1 MNGELQGMSLAESL
15 AKKGIEQEQTQE
27 QNARQV
33 SEAEDNVYP
42 LSKEELEKSKD
53 SIYYA
58 EGLIDIFSQELQNED

>member
-1 MNGELQGMSLAESL
+1 MNSELKGIKAAMSLVKDALKE
-15 AKKGIEQEQTQE
+15 EQTQE

>member
-1 MNGELQGMSLAESL
+1 MSSELKGIKAAMSLVKDALKE
-15 AKKGIEQEQTQE
+15 EQTQE